1 MANRNLVKLQAVAA
15 SFLLLAGTTGA
26 PLSMAQA
33 QSQAPA
39 QAQTQVQT
47 PAPPQS
53 GQVVSAPGVPNVP
66 EPVYTKPVDLRP
78 SLHDYAR
85 PKSHFPNPIAPFT
98 PINVPP
104 PNFTNSQQLSSII
117 QDGKI
122 YLSLS
127 TAIELALANNY
138 DIAIQRF
145 NLDIADTD
153 IMRAKAGAAVLRGVS
168 AGVVTGT
175 IGGASSTLSGG
186 GGPGGTSLASGGAGS
201 GSAGLVTTTNGAGPS
216 PEYLDPQLT
225 GTIQGE
231 RQSTAS
237 TGAFSPAANTNT
249 NEYNFGYTQ
258 GFTPGANL
266 AVTFNNTRQTSN
278 SYFNAYSPFLS
289 SNFRATLTQHLLQ
302 GRGFFINRRFIVQ
315 AKRDR
320 QITDSAFRQQVLY
333 TVNQVENIYW
343 GLVSAYEDVQAKERA
358 LDQSQQLASDNRKQ
372 LEIGTL
378 APLDVV
384 NADSSVATDKQALVS
399 AQTTLEY
406 QQLVMKQAI
415 ARNLSD
421 PVLSTAPVIPTDRVS
436 LDPVPEES
444 EPTEQLVQQAFQFRP
459 EVEQGQLT
467 LKNDELTIR
476 ATKNGL
482 LPTLDVYGF
491 YGSAT
496 AGGSQS
502 PFCQTINPSG
512 AFIPC
517 PPNTV
522 PTIGYGNVFSN
533 LFNSSNPD
541 KGAGVS
547 MNIILRNR
555 VAQSD
560 QERAQLEYRQSQ
572 MKLAQT
578 YIQIRMQ
585 VINAQFALTQ
595 DRAAVQAAE
604 AAQKFQAQSLDAE
617 NKKYRLGASTTANV
631 LQQKR
636 NLATAEFSMI
646 TAETT
651 YARDRASLSQIL
663 ANTLDKYGISLGD
676 AARGTVAQAPMIP
689 GLVPAKDV
697 APTQMQQ
704 QQAAP
709 GTANSAPSTPV
720 TPAPATPN
728 Q

>member
-1 MANRNLVKLQAVAA
+1 MLNRNLNKLQGVAA
-15 SFLLLAGTTGA
+15 CLLLLAGTTGA
-26 PLSMAQA
+26 PMAA
-33 QSQAPA
+33 AQAPA
-39 QAQTQVQT
+39 QAQTQAPAQNQAQVTAAT
-47 PAPPQS
+47 PAAAPTQGKQS
-53 GQVVSAPGVPNVP
+53 ISGAGIPNVP

-78 SLHDYAR
+78 SSHDYAR
-85 PKSHFPNPIAPFT
+85 PKSHFPNPIDPYT
-98 PINVPP
+98 PINVPLP
-104 PNFTNSQQLSSII
+104 SFYNATQLDQIL
-117 QDGKI
+117 QNGKI

-127 TAIELALANNY
+127 QAIELALANNF
-138 DIAIQRF
+138 DIAIQRY

-153 IMRAKAGAAVLRGVS
+153 ILRAKAGAPVLRGIS
-168 AGVVTGT
+168 AGLVEGT
-175 IGGASSTLSGG
+175 IGGASSTISSG
-186 GGPGGTSLASGGAGS
+186 GGPGGTSVASGGAAS

-216 PEYLDPQLT
+216 PEYLDPVLT
-225 GTIQGE
+225 GNIQGQ
-231 RQSTAS
+231 RQSTAQ
-237 TGAFSPAANTNT
+237 TGAFSPASSTNT
-249 NEYNFGYTQ
+249 DQYNFGYTQ
-258 GFTPGANL
+258 GFTPGAL
-266 AVTFNNTRQTSN
+266 LSVTFNNSRVTSN
-278 SYFNAYSPFLS
+278 NYLNSYSPFLTS
-289 SNFRATLTQHLLQ
+289 SFQAQLTQHLLQ

-320 QITDSAFRQQVLY
+320 QISDSAFRQQVLY
-333 TVNQVENIYW
+333 TINQVENIYW

-358 LDQSQQLASDNRKQ
+358 LDQSQRLASDNRKQ

-399 AQTTLEY
+399 SQTTLEY

-421 PVLSTAPVIPTDRVS
+421 PVLASAPVIPTDRVS

-444 EPTEQLVQQAFQFRP
+444 EPTEQLVQQAFQNRP
-459 EVEQGQLT
+459 EVEQSQLN
-467 LKNDELTIR
+467 LKNDELTIK
-476 ATKNGL
+476 ALKNGL
-482 LPTLDVYGF
+482 LPTLDLYGF

-496 AGGSQS
+496 AGGAQ
-502 PFCQTINPSG
+502 NPACSTFNSVG
-512 AFIPC
+512 QIIPC

-541 KGAGVS
+541 KGVGVNVS
-547 MNIILRNR
+547 ITLRNR
-555 VAQSD
+555 IAQAD
-560 QERAQLEYRQSQ
+560 QERSQLEYRQAQ

-578 YIQIRMQ
+578 YTVIRIQ

-604 AAQKFQAQSLDAE
+604 AAQKYQAQSLDAE

-636 NLATAEFSMI
+636 NLATAENSMI
-646 TAETT
+646 SAETT
-651 YARDRASLSQIL
+651 YARDRAALSQIL

-676 AARGTVAQAPMIP
+676 TARGTVAQAPTIP
-689 GLVPAKDV
+689 GLVPATDTT
-697 APTQMQQ
+697 PTQNQQ
-704 QQAAP
+704 QVP
-709 GTANSAPSTPV
+709 VPNPPS
-720 TPAPATPN
+720 